1 MTAQRT
7 KDWNEFA
14 TKVADHI
21 ENYTVPQYGDAPND
35 NVESWSAQ
43 DCIAQVQKYAARFGN
58 NQRTG
63 QEELIKG
70 NPVSLHNFGM
80 FHRAAAFS
88 KPTGNFGKGGV
99 AHYKPRVRLV
109 TSLKLRR
116 RL

>member
-43 DCIAQVQKYAARFGN
+43 DCIAQVQKYAAR
-58 NQRTG
+58 
-63 QEELIKG
+63 
-70 NPVSLHNFGM
+70 
-80 FHRAAAFS
+80 
-88 KPTGNFGKGGV
+88 
-99 AHYKPRVRLV
+99 YW
-109 TSLKLRR
+109 
-116 RL
+116 